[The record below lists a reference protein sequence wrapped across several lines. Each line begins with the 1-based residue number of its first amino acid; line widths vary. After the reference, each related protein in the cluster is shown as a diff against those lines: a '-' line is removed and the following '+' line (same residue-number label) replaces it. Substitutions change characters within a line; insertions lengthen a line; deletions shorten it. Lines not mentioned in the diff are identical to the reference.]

1 MGSLVTQIPRR
12 SRYANLAKS
21 DDVVVQAL
29 LNKPLGQQERRKHSR
44 IYKLG
49 NVEILS
55 KESEKQAW
63 KKKIHRSGLIYHSKM
78 GQQWLTDPIYPQ
90 TGKEFVNC
98 IYVQRCQRGQQEA
111 TGVIPSV
118 SGTDRLQT
126 APTSARPARLHMVL
140 ECYTTTKS

>member
-63 KKKIHRSGLIYHSKM
+63 KKKIHG
-78 GQQWLTDPIYPQ
+78 
-90 TGKEFVNC
+90 
-98 IYVQRCQRGQQEA
+98 
-111 TGVIPSV
+111 SV
-118 SGTDRLQT
+118 AGAD
-126 APTSARPARLHMVL
+126 
-140 ECYTTTKS
+140 